1 MKPEF
6 IRSLPPSWHAPL
18 VRWGFNFHPA
28 YRCMGGRVEYVA
40 PDISHIRVRL
50 PLTRYTRNMLGSL
63 FGGSLF
69 GITDGPLPTMLMWAL
84 GGEYIVWDKAASI
97 RYRKPGR
104 TTLYADFKL
113 SAEDVAGIRTR
124 LQEEPEIDCNFPIEI
139 KDEAGNVYSTVERM
153 VYIASKKHYKQKV
166 AKGGG
171 K

>member
-1 MKPEF
+1 
-6 IRSLPPSWHAPL
+6 
-18 VRWGFNFHPA
+18 
-28 YRCMGGRVEYVA
+28 MGGRVEYVA

-50 PLTRYTRNMLGSL
+50 ALTRYTRNMLGSL

-104 TTLYADFKL
+104 TTLYADFRLSTAEIESIRARL
-113 SAEDVAGIRTR
+113 SA
-124 LQEEPEIDCNFPIEI
+124 EPEIDCCFPIEI
-139 KDEAGNVYSTVERM
+139 KDEAGAVYSTVERM
-153 VYIASKKHYKQKV
+153 VYIAHKNHYRQKT
-166 AKGGG
+166 AKGDN